1 MTETTSRSGRSEAR
15 SPLRSVALPA
25 EHGGWGLT
33 LEPGLLGLL
42 LAPSPA
48 GLCVAAG
55 AMVAFLVRTPLKIVA
70 VDRRRGRTLGR
81 TRLATKVAAVEL
93 VVLAALAGGALVL
106 AESWFWVPGV
116 VALPLL
122 VIEGWFEVRSRGR
135 RLVPELAGA
144 IGVCSVAAMVVL
156 ADGGAAGLAAGAW
169 LVLAARVATSIPHVR
184 SQIARIHHRPS
195 QARAALAGDL
205 AAIGLVALAVLLDRD
220 LWAGGLAVLI
230 VIAIQRAAAT
240 RPVPRPVILGLRQM
254 AMGFG
259 VVLVTAAGVA
269 LSAT

>member
-1 MTETTSRSGRSEAR
+1 MTATTPTAQTAAVRST
-15 SPLRSVALPA
+15 LRSVALPA

-106 AESWFWVPGV
+106 AEPWFWVPGV
-116 VALPLL
+116 IALPLL
-122 VIEGWFEVRSRGR
+122 VIEGWFEVHSRGR

-144 IGVCSVAAMVVL
+144 TGVCSVAAMVVL

-184 SQIARIHHRPS
+184 SQIARLHQRPS

-205 AAIGLVALAVLLDRD
+205 TAMSLAALAVLLDRD

-254 AMGFG
+254 AMGLG
-259 VVLVTAAGVA
+259 VAVVTAAGVA

>member
-1 MTETTSRSGRSEAR
+1 M
-15 SPLRSVALPA
+15 
-25 EHGGWGLT
+25 
-33 LEPGLLGLL
+33 
-42 LAPSPA
+42 
-48 GLCVAAG
+48 
-55 AMVAFLVRTPLKIVA
+55 
-70 VDRRRGRTLGR
+70 
-81 TRLATKVAAVEL
+81 
-93 VVLAALAGGALVL
+93 
-106 AESWFWVPGV
+106 
-116 VALPLL
+116 
-122 VIEGWFEVRSRGR
+122 
-135 RLVPELAGA
+135 
-144 IGVCSVAAMVVL
+144 
-156 ADGGAAGLAAGAW
+156 
-169 LVLAARVATSIPHVR
+169 ATSIPHVR

-259 VVLVTAAGVA
+259 VVVAAAAGVA

>member
-1 MTETTSRSGRSEAR
+1 
-15 SPLRSVALPA
+15 
-25 EHGGWGLT
+25 
-33 LEPGLLGLL
+33 
-42 LAPSPA
+42 
-48 GLCVAAG
+48 
-55 AMVAFLVRTPLKIVA
+55 MVGFLVRTPLKVVA
-70 VDRRRGRTLGR
+70 VDRRRGRTLSR

-106 AESWFWVPGV
+106 AEPWFWVPGAA
-116 VALPLL
+116 ALPLL
-122 VIEGWFEVRSRGR
+122 VTEGWFEVRSRGR

-156 ADGGAAGLAAGAW
+156 ADGGPAFLATGAW
-169 LVLAARVATSIPHVR
+169 LVLAARAATSIPHVR
-184 SQIARIHHRPS
+184 SQIARLHQRPS
-195 QARAALAGDL
+195 QARPALAGDL
-205 AAIGLVALAVLLDRD
+205 TAMSLAALAVLLDRH

-230 VIAIQRAAAT
+230 VIAIQRAAAA

-259 VVLVTAAGVA
+259 VVLVTAAGVT